1 MSEVLRIPGI
11 FNHGNWPLS
20 ENSKKRYSIER
31 DGLNIYKLLQ
41 ASVSDI
47 SERQGR
53 VEDVFRSIPWMGES
67 SLALLGSAK
76 EAARFY
82 HPITGA
88 VIVGEINNSA
98 IADFYDKPGRVGKL
112 RGVSYNRGYRYC
124 VGLDDEIDIDHK
136 LSVIRDDLLDASQ
149 VLKSI
154 EEPKTKP
161 DFLAYT
167 GVADYL
173 KNHALSL
180 FHAIS
185 YPHVPNTAHTQE
197 EYKWIKDSSFMLACK
212 YTRLY
217 YSILLGRPIQHLFEE
232 LDEQIIDEASGIIS
246 ADYRKRRATPFK
258 APEIDHPLRIMYGT
272 YETVNRHPDA
282 SVILSL
288 PTGGTQVGIAAH
300 LGYEVLRNRK
310 PKLHWVPV
318 SLYTRN
324 PVFNGF
330 PDKAGLDLYLEQL
343 GLKGQNVLVTEDN
356 SNTGRTAQLIADS
369 LDRVGVGSRA
379 ISIVE
384 ADPIRIMYSSEDNVA
399 NITHAEFTPIGNV
412 PVFRS
417 GKFGTRQMR
426 KALAKR
432 TIKHFKE
439 ESQHNTGWEFV
450 RYPGRL
456 GKKRDFIYRQWD
468 DEFGEGN
475 WRIGWRLPNETTLSY
490 EEIFEEYVRSYEAYF
505 REHSDEARN
514 ICKTYAYAYD
524 RDEIDLEI
532 AFDRNALIDKPGIQ
546 NQFHHVA
553 LNIALT
559 DRLGYVFQ
567 GDKPLKVRAGRP
579 DQPVEE
585 WPEGHRWQP
594 GNIPYEHPEYIREDY
609 EIVDKW
615 INPGSVEAFYQAN
628 KVLQVKKR

>member
-88 VIVGEINNSA
+88 VRLGEVNNST

-197 EYKWIKDSSFMLACK
+197 EY
-212 YTRLY
+212 
-217 YSILLGRPIQHLFEE
+217 
-232 LDEQIIDEASGIIS
+232 
-246 ADYRKRRATPFK
+246 
-258 APEIDHPLRIMYGT
+258 
-272 YETVNRHPDA
+272 
-282 SVILSL
+282 
-288 PTGGTQVGIAAH
+288 
-300 LGYEVLRNRK
+300 
-310 PKLHWVPV
+310 
-318 SLYTRN
+318 
-324 PVFNGF
+324 
-330 PDKAGLDLYLEQL
+330 
-343 GLKGQNVLVTEDN
+343 
-356 SNTGRTAQLIADS
+356 
-369 LDRVGVGSRA
+369 
-379 ISIVE
+379 
-384 ADPIRIMYSSEDNVA
+384 
-399 NITHAEFTPIGNV
+399 
-412 PVFRS
+412 
-417 GKFGTRQMR
+417 
-426 KALAKR
+426 
-432 TIKHFKE
+432 
-439 ESQHNTGWEFV
+439 
-450 RYPGRL
+450 
-456 GKKRDFIYRQWD
+456 
-468 DEFGEGN
+468 
-475 WRIGWRLPNETTLSY
+475 
-490 EEIFEEYVRSYEAYF
+490 
-505 REHSDEARN
+505 
-514 ICKTYAYAYD
+514 
-524 RDEIDLEI
+524 
-532 AFDRNALIDKPGIQ
+532 
-546 NQFHHVA
+546 
-553 LNIALT
+553 
-559 DRLGYVFQ
+559 
-567 GDKPLKVRAGRP
+567 
-579 DQPVEE
+579 
-585 WPEGHRWQP
+585 
-594 GNIPYEHPEYIREDY
+594 
-609 EIVDKW
+609 
-615 INPGSVEAFYQAN
+615 
-628 KVLQVKKR
+628 